1 MIPKILGFDA
11 AWTANHIRFV
21 PNKNSRYALVAIMQK
36 IAVPGRQRSV
46 GIDRSEIEH
55 DNGAICVRIIATV
68 LVVILLFACNVPYLK
83 GSDAKVL
90 SLDQLQ
96 EGSWGGAYLQC
107 GNTGGG
113 LGQGGGSFQL
123 QDVQSEDVGHSW
135 STIKKSEV
143 AAARRRC
150 SLAFPVFESPSNTS
164 LKASD

>member
-21 PNKNSRYALVAIMQK
+21 PNKNSRHALVAMQK

-96 EGSWGGAYLQC
+96 EGFLGWRLLTVWKHRRWTWTGWGEYSASRC
-107 GNTGGG
+107 PVRRRWT
-113 LGQGGGSFQL
+113 QL
-123 QDVQSEDVGHSW
+123 VYNQ
-135 STIKKSEV
+135 KSEV

-150 SLAFPVFESPSNTS
+150 VLAFPVFESPSNTS